1 MADEK
6 FQNTVESLFK
16 GMDGFLTT
24 KTVVGDAVKFDDGT
38 VILPLVEVSFGV
50 AAGAWN
56 KNNASGKAGKGGS
69 GGGMGGKITPS
80 AVIVL
85 KDGHAKLVNV
95 KNQDMATKVL
105 DMIPDLVDKVTS
117 SVKEKRDLKNK
128 VDSVVGEE
136 KKSTAEASNTE
147 ATDDA
152 NEKDDPFIFS

>member
-1 MADEK
+1 
-6 FQNTVESLFK
+6 
-16 GMDGFLTT
+16 
-24 KTVVGDAVKFDDGT
+24 
-38 VILPLVEVSFGV
+38 
-50 AAGAWN
+50 
-56 KNNASGKAGKGGS
+56 